1 MTSSKR
7 ERQKAGRRERLERME
22 RADKKRKGIRRGV
35 IIAVIAVI
43 VVGTGAFLFSGNNKP
58 TTTTTT
64 PTTAAAATTT
74 TTAAGSAATIQD
86 LHEQTASNAKAVA
99 YGCPASTST
108 RVNSQIYAKAP
119 AMTINTSGTYDADFD
134 TTAGNFVVQLDTQT
148 APITTNNF
156 VFLAEHDFYKC
167 VVFQRVIPGFMIQGG
182 DPTGTGSGG
191 PGYTIPDE
199 YPKTG
204 SPTYPLYSIAMA
216 NTGQPHTGG
225 SQFFIVTG
233 SSGETLPATYSL
245 FGKVVS
251 GDSVVMKIQD
261 GGNSD
266 ATANGT
272 PPFVT
277 YRILNITIKES

>member
-7 ERQKAGRRERLERME
+7 ERQKAGRRERLERMQ
-22 RADKKRKGIRRGV
+22 RAEKKRKSIRRGV
-35 IIAVIAVI
+35 IIGVIAVI

-64 PTTAAAATTT
+64 TSSTTATTT
-74 TTAAGSAATIQD
+74 TTAAGSTATVQD

-108 RVNSQIYAKAP
+108 RVNSLTWAKAP
-119 AMTINTSGTYDADFD
+119 AMTINKSATYDADFD
-134 TTAGNFVVQLDTQT
+134 TTAGNFVVQLDAQT

-156 VFLAEHDFYKC
+156 VFLAEHNYYKC
-167 VVFQRVIPGFMIQGG
+167 VIFQRVIPGFMIQGG

-233 SSGETLPATYSL
+233 SAGETLPASYSL

-251 GDSVVMKIQD
+251 GNNVVMKIQD
-261 GGNSD
+261 GGNSN
-266 ATANGT
+266 TSANGV

>member
-7 ERQKAGRRERLERME
+7 ERQKAGRRERLERMQ
-22 RADKKRKGIRRGV
+22 RAEKKRKGIRRGV
-35 IIAVIAVI
+35 IIGVIAVI

-58 TTTTTT
+58 STTTTTT
-64 PTTAAAATTT
+64 TTTTAATTT
-74 TTAAGSAATIQD
+74 TTAAGSAATLQD

-108 RVNSQIYAKAP
+108 RVNTLTWAKAP
-119 AMTINTSGTYDADFD
+119 AMTINTSATYDADFD

-156 VFLAEHDFYKC
+156 VFLAEHNYYKC
-167 VVFQRVIPGFMIQGG
+167 VIFQRVIPGFMIQGG

-199 YPKTG
+199 YPKAG
-204 SPTYPLYSIAMA
+204 NPTYPLYSIAMA

-251 GDSVVMKIQD
+251 GSNVVMKIQD
-261 GGNSD
+261 GGNSN
-266 ATANGT
+266 ASANGI